1 MSRAPPAVIVAS
13 AVSPH
18 VDDLQ
23 LNKVKKFVRSH
34 VAYLS
39 GRVFDWGISRDR
51 QNCYSFQQTVM
62 HRDLTIFCARV
73 SLLVF
78 NRDELLPKASLPY
91 G

>member
-39 GRVFDWGISRDR
+39 GRLFDWERISAVKWVTSDVS
-51 QNCYSFQQTVM
+51 NSNVAHVTFPAVKMLDFYKYC
-62 HRDLTIFCARV
+62 IFHA
-73 SLLVF
+73 
-78 NRDELLPKASLPY
+78 
-91 G
+91 